1 MNADSKNEKNN
12 MKEIFEE
19 EFGCGIMSIVDGLYT
34 YDHNDNKLIFWNS
47 MFSIISKFFYYF
59 SFLLLINKGH
69 IHFNIHTHYF
79 SIFNIIRLSHWVLIN
94 EKTGDVLL

>member
-1 MNADSKNEKNN
+1 MNIKNEKNN

-47 MFSIISKFFYYF
+47 KTNDIEYAEIMGMDVEMNMPFIDQKKKAKIVEKFTD
-59 SFLLLINKGH
+59 NGEH
-69 IHFNIHTHYF
+69 
-79 SIFNIIRLSHWVLIN
+79 SHWVLIN